1 MGQRLMTYYDT
12 FMEYV
17 KEAVKYKMDTLDP
30 NLIKRFLYAVTTG
43 NTKTN
48 VEAKER

>member
-1 MGQRLMTYYDT
+1 MTYYDN
-12 FMEYV
+12 FLDYV

-30 NLIKRFLYAVTTG
+30 NLIKRFLYAVTINN

-48 VEAKER
+48 VEAKELDD